1 MDVIRIGLDLTLTA
15 WLGLRSLGCCLPT
28 AQSMCVAF
36 RHGRAPAKWRSD
48 PDAIG
53 SSAWALWRLMP
64 WLAGL
69 ETWQRRASGT
79 TVVDNTI
86 IEWAST
92 RWVDL
97 ARHGRTFCGSTCPV
111 AVSSRTSQFS
121 PNSAAGMVNLI
132 GSVWALKSSRKW
144 SSVIGRPKASSSG
157 MASPLRKT
165 IRLRANPEFQSASSI
180 SDASGLN
187 HKNVAEL
194 TLPAVFGI
202 TGEEPSPAQ
211 YRMGLSQVNRR

>member
-1 MDVIRIGLDLTLTA
+1 MGALAADAVACWARDMA
-15 WLGLRSLGCCLPT
+15 AARS
-28 AQSMCVAF
+28 
-36 RHGRAPAKWRSD
+36 
-48 PDAIG
+48 
-53 SSAWALWRLMP
+53 
-64 WLAGL
+64 
-69 ETWQRRASGT
+69 ASGT
-79 TVVDNTI
+79 TDVDNTI
-86 IEWAST
+86 IECAST

-97 ARHGRTFCGSTCPV
+97 ARHGRTFGGSTCPV
-111 AVSSRTSQFS
+111 AVSSRTSQFW

-187 HKNVAEL
+187 HKMSPSSL
-194 TLPAVFGI
+194 LPPCLA
-202 TGEEPSPAQ
+202 SPAKNPLPSQ
-211 YRMGLSQVNRR
+211 YRMGLAQANRR